1 MFEEEKNVTI
11 SVTDSYTA
19 KPPLSGFVRKKHS
32 ACFPPETREYH
43 AAPLPPA
50 ITRFCPGDGMARLVS
65 DGLFKLPNEF
75 RHFEATEVPPTPLRY
90 RRVVEWFELEETPKG
105 RLFALPAVHR
115 DTHSSSSA
123 HSPIP

>member
-1 MFEEEKNVTI
+1 
-11 SVTDSYTA
+11 
-19 KPPLSGFVRKKHS
+19 
-32 ACFPPETREYH
+32 
-43 AAPLPPA
+43 
-50 ITRFCPGDGMARLVS
+50 MARMVS

-123 HSPIP
+123 HSPIPCPWLSAGMGHHHLSGHPVPVQLIEQQQKNSNF